1 MVRNSS
7 ASRTRAN
14 TRIEYEENEDGGS
27 AFQTSVDL
35 TLRPTARWQLTF
47 SPSYEREITD
57 QQFVAAFEQGRP
69 EMFGRRYIFSFVDR
83 STISSGVRLNYA
95 FKPDVNLEFYGEPFA
110 ASGRYYDFGEL
121 AAPGSRIRLPLARV
135 GGDAESPSIVLSD
148 GASRLT
154 TRNRDFNVL
163 SFRSNLVLR
172 WEWRPGSTLYMVW
185 QQDREESEIRQARVG
200 LRDVFGSFGAT
211 GNNVLAV
218 KTTFWLGGL

>member
-1 MVRNSS
+1 
-7 ASRTRAN
+7 
-14 TRIEYEENEDGGS
+14 
-27 AFQTSVDL
+27 
-35 TLRPTARWQLTF
+35 
-47 SPSYEREITD
+47 
-57 QQFVAAFEQGRP
+57 
-69 EMFGRRYIFSFVDR
+69 MFGRRYIFSFVDR
-83 STISSGVRLNYA
+83 STISSGIRLNYA